1 MHILR
6 HSVGLLLLVLASTS
20 AAGEPWRGP
29 FASVVLHGDVIR
41 ATFPSSGGRWAV
53 LLNSKPSHISNYGET
68 LILRRGDT
76 LVLAEHHCS
85 SRITPRFALEKPGLE
100 ITTTCHTP
108 IPPKYESTETTFV
121 PATQ

>member
-1 MHILR
+1 MSTLR
-6 HSVGLLLLVLASTS
+6 HSVASLVLFIGFS
-20 AAGEPWRGP
+20 AVAAEPWRGP
-29 FASVVLHGDVIR
+29 FASVVLHGDVML

-53 LLNSKPSHISNYGET
+53 LLNSEPSHISNYGET
-68 LILRRGDT
+68 LTLRRGDT

-85 SRITPRFALEKPGLE
+85 SRIIPSFAPKKPGLE

-108 IPPKYESTETTFV
+108 VPPKYGSTETTFV